1 MWASN
6 EGHTRNLKFIGSRI
20 KTVITLYA
28 FGALTLS
35 SLCCVILG
43 KSLASLSF
51 GVLVCKVRKTYLL
64 LMGFVMFN

>member
-6 EGHTRNLKFIGSRI
+6 GGHTRNLKFIGSRI

-28 FGALTLS
+28 FGALTRS

-43 KSLASLSF
+43 KSLTSLSF
-51 GVLVCKVRKTYLL
+51 SVLVCKVRKTYLL